1 MNQAITITLFLML
14 FFGCTKE
21 SETYILEVNVNP
33 SFDKAEVLWT
43 NPFDNEFSVRYQIF
57 LNDEMITEL
66 ENEISYT
73 LLDLPNNQA
82 FKGYITAVGL
92 KDGRTARGDFS
103 FKTPKREPLGDFDI
117 SIVRLTG
124 DEIEFTWQSPVVP
137 EGAVVYDIY
146 LEDSLIYKDV
156 NVRNNS
162 IGELNAETPYT
173 LAIVAKS
180 RQGRQSEASLNFK
193 SLKKGAVLSRNFD
206 TFGDLIREYCIYQ
219 PSGQHN
225 QKLPLVIFLHG
236 FGGIVWPEMIED
248 KLVSLAEQENFL
260 LLMPQAHA
268 KPGSEPGWDAHNFLP
283 WDDVAF
289 INSLIDRMIG
299 SYNAYDQQVYVSGFS
314 NGGFMTFFL
323 SQQIEHRIA
332 AIAPIAGLL
341 DHTLYPSYSL
351 QKPMPLCYF
360 HGTADSTVTI
370 NGGPHHASFDEIL
383 EYFIPHNEVNPNP
396 IVTEL
401 PDINIYDG
409 STVTLFHYKTSISSG
424 DIRFYR
430 INNGN
435 HSIPG
440 RHTWAN
446 KDISAWKEMWKF
458 FKTRKLSDK

>member
-1 MNQAITITLFLML
+1 MNRAITIPFFLLL
-14 FFGCTKE
+14 FFACTKD
-21 SETYILEVNVNP
+21 SETYKLEVTVDP
-33 SFDKAEVLWT
+33 SFDKADISWT
-43 NPFDNEFSVRYQIF
+43 NPFDNAPSVRYQIF
-57 LNDEMITEL
+57 LNDEKITEL

-73 LLDLPNNQA
+73 LLDLPNDQA
-82 FKGYITAVGL
+82 FTGYITAESL
-92 KDGRTARGDFS
+92 NNGRSARGDFS
-103 FKTPKREPLGDFDI
+103 FKTLKREPLGEFDI

-137 EGAVVYDIY
+137 EGGIVYDIY
-146 LEDSLIYKDV
+146 LNDSLFYKEV
-156 NVRNNS
+156 NIRNKS

-193 SLKKGAVLSRNFD
+193 SLKQGAEISRNFD
-206 TFGDLIREYCIYQ
+206 TFGALTREYCIYQ
-219 PSGQHN
+219 PSGQQD

-248 KLVSLAEQENFL
+248 NLVRLAEQENFL

-268 KPGSEPGWDAHNFLP
+268 NPGSQPGWDAHNFLP

-289 INSLIDRMIG
+289 IDSLIVRMIE
-299 SYNAYDQQVYVSGFS
+299 SYNADDQQVYVSGFS
-314 NGGFMTFFL
+314 NGGFMTFYL
-323 SQQIEHRIA
+323 SQQLEHRIA

-341 DHTLYPSYSL
+341 DHTIYPSYSL
-351 QKPMPLCYF
+351 EKPMPLCYF
-360 HGTADSTVTI
+360 HGTADSTVTV
-370 NGGPHHASFDEIL
+370 NGGPHHVSFDEIL
-383 EYFIPHNEVNPNP
+383 EFFIPHNEVNPNP

-409 STVTLFHYKTSISSG
+409 STVTLFHYQTTTSSG
-424 DIRFYR
+424 DIRYYR

-440 RHTWAN
+440 KHSWAN
-446 KDISAWKEMWKF
+446 KDISAWEEMWKF
-458 FKTRKLSDK
+458 FKIRKLSDK